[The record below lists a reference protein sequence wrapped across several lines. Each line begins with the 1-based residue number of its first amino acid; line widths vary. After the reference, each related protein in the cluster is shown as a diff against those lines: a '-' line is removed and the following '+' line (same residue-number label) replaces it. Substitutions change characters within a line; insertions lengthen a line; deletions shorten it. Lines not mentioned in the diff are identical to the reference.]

1 MPLLPKFD
9 KFEDLFSKML
19 SEAPLGDWNP
29 DVRVSAG
36 DVSPKHYYFE
46 PMLKKMKVP
55 EEEWGQ
61 KLQDLTDA
69 VVDEIGKHLDAEG
82 EWEGTRKEFVNTVA
96 APAVW
101 RVAQRFMTGSEDV
114 GDVPFKLSNVASW
127 NARVIVAAAL
137 KAGKVAEKKK
147 ASGKVV
153 VKVDDND
160 EDVADAILQNMDD
173 PSIQREIGKEV
184 KNGEDEK
191 PSVTSSP
198 RGFKVDPRATY
209 ELNDTYDLRSV
220 TDADAREVLNHA
232 AFVSEGEQ
240 ITGAELSDR
249 LMKFMNWRAGKVNSA
264 LKTLLAAHVIKLAEK
279 DEESKEAQHGDTLTD
294 VGDEHDDDRYAASD
308 YASQYFGDLG
318 GGSMSDY

>member
-55 EEEWGQ
+55 EEEWGE

-82 EWEGTRKEFVNTVA
+82 EWGGSRKEFVSTVA
-96 APAVW
+96 APAVG
-101 RVAQRFMTGSEDV
+101 RVAQRFMTGREDG
-114 GDVPFKLSNVASW
+114 GDVPFKFSNVASW

-153 VKVDDND
+153 VKVDAYRRPAPKPTPRPQPPRERTYDITCSSKDKNYAFCSAPGL
-160 EDVADAILQNMDD
+160 VRGYLVNKHSDA
-173 PSIQREIGKEV
+173 SCREGRSFWFTREGV
-184 KNGEDEK
+184 H
-191 PSVTSSP
+191 
-198 RGFKVDPRATY
+198 VDKGCRATF
-209 ELNDTYDLRSV
+209 RV
-220 TDADAREVLNHA
+220 TTR
-232 AFVSEGEQ
+232 
-240 ITGAELSDR
+240 R
-249 LMKFMNWRAGKVNSA
+249 
-264 LKTLLAAHVIKLAEK
+264 
-279 DEESKEAQHGDTLTD
+279 
-294 VGDEHDDDRYAASD
+294 
-308 YASQYFGDLG
+308 
-318 GGSMSDY
+318 